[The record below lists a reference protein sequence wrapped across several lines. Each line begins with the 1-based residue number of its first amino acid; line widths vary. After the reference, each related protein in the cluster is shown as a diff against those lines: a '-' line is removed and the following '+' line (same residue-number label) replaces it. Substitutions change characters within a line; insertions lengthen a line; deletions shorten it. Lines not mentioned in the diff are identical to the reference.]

1 MLVSVTFLG
10 IERKTEVFFLL
21 AVCLLAWKL
30 SGGPEREMNIAES
43 ASGRYMR
50 PHGLSLPQ
58 SFRYICVQEG
68 VSMSDHHD

>member
-1 MLVSVTFLG
+1 MS
-10 IERKTEVFFLL
+10 FFLL

-30 SGGPEREMNIAES
+30 SGGPEREMKVAEC
-43 ASGRYMR
+43 ASSRYMR

-68 VSMSDHHD
+68 VSMSDSCY